1 MSAHATE
8 PMQQE
13 GYDFMA
19 AAFEVYNAMGHGFTE
34 EIYQESLE
42 TELRDRGIPFT
53 AQSEI
58 AVRYKGQPLRKKLR
72 PDLTVF
78 GDIIV
83 ELMAVTAPAPEHAA
97 QLLNYL
103 KASGKPV
110 GYLVNFGCPDE
121 LEWKRFARTRTVSKP
136 INVH

>member
-58 AVRYKGQPLRKKLR
+58 AVRYKGQPQRKKLR

-83 ELMAVTAPAPEHAA
+83 ELKAVTALAPEHAA

-121 LEWKRFARTRTVSKP
+121 LEWKRFARTRAVSKP
-136 INVH
+136 ISVH